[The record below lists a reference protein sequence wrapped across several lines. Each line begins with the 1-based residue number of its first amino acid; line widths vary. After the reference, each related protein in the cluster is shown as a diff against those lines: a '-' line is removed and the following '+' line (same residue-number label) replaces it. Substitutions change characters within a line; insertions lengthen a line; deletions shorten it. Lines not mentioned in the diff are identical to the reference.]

1 MSFVLIAPEFVTAA
15 AGDLTNLGSSISAA
29 NASAASATTQVLA
42 AGADEVSARIAALF
56 GGFGLEY
63 QAISAQVAA
72 YHQRFVQALS
82 TGAGAYASAE
92 AAAAEQIVLGVI
104 NAPTQALLGRPL
116 IGDGANATT
125 RRGPAG
131 PAVCCSATAG
141 PGQPG
146 RPARPAAWRARRI
159 VGQRRARRGRR
170 QRWGHRRC
178 RRRRWVAVRGWR
190 RRRCRWG
197 RWRHR
202 RAGGPGGLIWGGGG
216 AGGVGG
222 AGGGTGGAGGRAE
235 LLFGAGGAGGAGTD
249 GGPGA
254 TGGTGGHG
262 GVGEQVVP
270 AAMVARWVVPAG
282 RAVPAAPVAP
292 AVAAHCCWALA
303 DRAASAAPADKAGW
317 GCWRGR
323 RR

>member
-125 RRGPAG
+125 
-131 PAVCCSATAG
+131 
-141 PGQPG
+141 PG
-146 RPARPAAWRARRI
+146 
-159 VGQRRARRGRR
+159 
-170 QRWGHRRC
+170 
-178 RRRRWVAVRGWR
+178 
-190 RRRCRWG
+190 
-197 RWRHR
+197 
-202 RAGGPGGLIWGGGG
+202 
-216 AGGVGG
+216 
-222 AGGGTGGAGGRAE
+222 
-235 LLFGAGGAGGAGTD
+235 GAGGAGGSGFGAGIPGGRGGDGGSGGLIGDGGTGGGAGAGDAAASAGGNGGNARLIGNGGD
-249 GGPGA
+249 GGPGMFGGPGGA
-254 TGGTGGHG
+254 GGSGGTIFGF
-262 GVGEQVVP
+262 
-270 AAMVARWVVPAG
+270 AG
-282 RAVPAAPVAP
+282 TPGP
-292 AVAAHCCWALA
+292 
-303 DRAASAAPADKAGW
+303 S
-317 GCWRGR
+317 
-323 RR
+323 

>member
-125 RRGPAG
+125 PGGAGG

-141 PGQPG
+141 RGSRAPGQAGGAGGPPDCG
-146 RPARPAAWRARRI
+146 ATAGPA
-159 VGQRRARRGRR
+159 GRR

-202 RAGGPGGLIWGGGG
+202 R
-216 AGGVGG
+216 
-222 AGGGTGGAGGRAE
+222 GGR
-235 LLFGAGGAGGAGTD
+235 
-249 GGPGA
+249 P
-254 TGGTGGHG
+254 
-262 GVGEQVVP
+262 VV
-270 AAMVARWVVPAG
+270 
-282 RAVPAAPVAP
+282 
-292 AVAAHCCWALA
+292 
-303 DRAASAAPADKAGW
+303 
-317 GCWRGR
+317 
-323 RR
+323 

>member
-125 RRGPAG
+125 
-131 PAVCCSATAG
+131 
-141 PGQPG
+141 
-146 RPARPAAWRARRI
+146 
-159 VGQRRARRGRR
+159 
-170 QRWGHRRC
+170 
-178 RRRRWVAVRGWR
+178 
-190 RRRCRWG
+190 
-197 RWRHR
+197 
-202 RAGGPGGLIWGGGG
+202 PGGTGGDGGNGGLG
-216 AGGVGG
+216 AGSGAKGNGG
-222 AGGGTGGAGGRAE
+222 NGGDGGKGGDAQLIGNGGNGGNGGKGGTGLMPGINGTGGAGGSR
-235 LLFGAGGAGGAGTD
+235 GQISGNPGT
-249 GGPGA
+249 PG
-254 TGGTGGHG
+254 
-262 GVGEQVVP
+262 Q
-270 AAMVARWVVPAG
+270 
-282 RAVPAAPVAP
+282 
-292 AVAAHCCWALA
+292 
-303 DRAASAAPADKAGW
+303 
-317 GCWRGR
+317 
-323 RR
+323 

>member
-125 RRGPAG
+125 
-131 PAVCCSATAG
+131 
-141 PGQPG
+141 PG
-146 RPARPAAWRARRI
+146 
-159 VGQRRARRGRR
+159 
-170 QRWGHRRC
+170 
-178 RRRRWVAVRGWR
+178 
-190 RRRCRWG
+190 
-197 RWRHR
+197 
-202 RAGGPGGLIWGGGG
+202 
-216 AGGVGG
+216 
-222 AGGGTGGAGGRAE
+222 
-235 LLFGAGGAGGAGTD
+235 GAGGAGGLLFGGDGAD
-249 GGPGA
+249 GGAATGVGDGGDGGNGGNGGNGGTGVGSPGGLGGA
-254 TGGTGGHG
+254 GGTGGLG
-262 GVGEQVVP
+262 G
-270 AAMVARWVVPAG
+270 AG
-282 RAVPAAPVAP
+282 AGGG
-292 AVAAHCCWALA
+292 A
-303 DRAASAAPADKAGW
+303 DGDDGDDGQPGNNGS
-317 GCWRGR
+317 
-323 RR
+323 

>member
-116 IGDGANATT
+116 IGDGART
-125 RRGPAG
+125 
-131 PAVCCSATAG
+131 
-141 PGQPG
+141 
-146 RPARPAAWRARRI
+146 
-159 VGQRRARRGRR
+159 
-170 QRWGHRRC
+170 
-178 RRRRWVAVRGWR
+178 
-190 RRRCRWG
+190 
-197 RWRHR
+197 
-202 RAGGPGGLIWGGGG
+202 GGNGG
-216 AGGVGG
+216 AS
-222 AGGGTGGAGGRAE
+222 
-235 LLFGAGGAGGAGTD
+235 GAGGAGGTGGFAGNGNAGGNGGTGGASED
-249 GGPGA
+249 GDNGNAGSGA
-254 TGGTGGHG
+254 TGGTGGNGGTGGDGGAAGLG
-262 GVGEQVVP
+262 GV
-270 AAMVARWVVPAG
+270 A
-282 RAVPAAPVAP
+282 
-292 AVAAHCCWALA
+292 
-303 DRAASAAPADKAGW
+303 
-317 GCWRGR
+317 
-323 RR
+323 

>member
-125 RRGPAG
+125 
-131 PAVCCSATAG
+131 
-141 PGQPG
+141 PG
-146 RPARPAAWRARRI
+146 
-159 VGQRRARRGRR
+159 
-170 QRWGHRRC
+170 
-178 RRRRWVAVRGWR
+178 
-190 RRRCRWG
+190 
-197 RWRHR
+197 
-202 RAGGPGGLIWGGGG
+202 
-216 AGGVGG
+216 
-222 AGGGTGGAGGRAE
+222 
-235 LLFGAGGAGGAGTD
+235 GAGGAGGLLFGNGGADGAD
-249 GGPGA
+249 GGAATGVGDGGDGGNGGNGGNGGTGVGSPGGLGGA
-254 TGGTGGHG
+254 GGTGGLG
-262 GVGEQVVP
+262 G
-270 AAMVARWVVPAG
+270 AG
-282 RAVPAAPVAP
+282 AGGG
-292 AVAAHCCWALA
+292 A
-303 DRAASAAPADKAGW
+303 DGDDGDDGQPGNNGS
-317 GCWRGR
+317 
-323 RR
+323 

>member
-125 RRGPAG
+125 
-131 PAVCCSATAG
+131 
-141 PGQPG
+141 PG
-146 RPARPAAWRARRI
+146 
-159 VGQRRARRGRR
+159 
-170 QRWGHRRC
+170 
-178 RRRRWVAVRGWR
+178 
-190 RRRCRWG
+190 
-197 RWRHR
+197 
-202 RAGGPGGLIWGGGG
+202 
-216 AGGVGG
+216 
-222 AGGGTGGAGGRAE
+222 
-235 LLFGAGGAGGAGTD
+235 GAGGAGGLLAD
-249 GGPGA
+249 GGAA
-254 TGGTGGHG
+254 TGVGDGGDGGNGGNGGNGGTGVGSPG
-262 GVGEQVVP
+262 GLGG
-270 AAMVARWVVPAG
+270 AG
-282 RAVPAAPVAP
+282 GAGGLGGAGAGGG
-292 AVAAHCCWALA
+292 A
-303 DRAASAAPADKAGW
+303 DGDDGDDGQPGNNGS
-317 GCWRGR
+317 
-323 RR
+323 

>member
-116 IGDGANATT
+116 IGDGANATAD
-125 RRGPAG
+125 GGA
-131 PAVCCSATAG
+131 ATG
-141 PGQPG
+141 
-146 RPARPAAWRARRI
+146 
-159 VGQRRARRGRR
+159 VGD
-170 QRWGHRRC
+170 
-178 RRRRWVAVRGWR
+178 
-190 RRRCRWG
+190 
-197 RWRHR
+197 
-202 RAGGPGGLIWGGGG
+202 GGDGGNGGNGGNGGTGVGSPGGLGG
-216 AGGVGG
+216 AGGTGGLGGAG
-222 AGGGTGGAGGRAE
+222 AGGGA
-235 LLFGAGGAGGAGTD
+235 D
-249 GGPGA
+249 GDDGDDGQPGNN
-254 TGGTGGHG
+254 G
-262 GVGEQVVP
+262 
-270 AAMVARWVVPAG
+270 
-282 RAVPAAPVAP
+282 
-292 AVAAHCCWALA
+292 
-303 DRAASAAPADKAGW
+303 S
-317 GCWRGR
+317 
-323 RR
+323 

>member
-125 RRGPAG
+125 PGGAG
-131 PAVCCSATAG
+131 GAGGLLFGNGGAGAAGAPGQAGG
-141 PGQPG
+141 PG
-146 RPARPAAWRARRI
+146 RARRI

-202 RAGGPGGLIWGGGG
+202 R
-216 AGGVGG
+216 
-222 AGGGTGGAGGRAE
+222 GGRA
-235 LLFGAGGAGGAGTD
+235 
-249 GGPGA
+249 
-254 TGGTGGHG
+254 
-262 GVGEQVVP
+262 
-270 AAMVARWVVPAG
+270 R
-282 RAVPAAPVAP
+282 
-292 AVAAHCCWALA
+292 
-303 DRAASAAPADKAGW
+303 
-317 GCWRGR
+317 
-323 RR
+323 

>member
-125 RRGPAG
+125 NRCHRR
-131 PAVCCSATAG
+131 
-141 PGQPG
+141 
-146 RPARPAAWRARRI
+146 RE
-159 VGQRRARRGRR
+159 RGRR
-170 QRWGHRRC
+170 QRQRWQRRHRRY
-178 RRRRWVAVRGWR
+178 RRQRRHRRR
-190 RRRCRWG
+190 RRRCR
-197 RWRHR
+197 
-202 RAGGPGGLIWGGGG
+202 A
-216 AGGVGG
+216 
-222 AGGGTGGAGGRAE
+222 
-235 LLFGAGGAGGAGTD
+235 
-249 GGPGA
+249 
-254 TGGTGGHG
+254 
-262 GVGEQVVP
+262 
-270 AAMVARWVVPAG
+270 
-282 RAVPAAPVAP
+282 
-292 AVAAHCCWALA
+292 
-303 DRAASAAPADKAGW
+303 
-317 GCWRGR
+317 GR
-323 RR
+323 RRVRLTGDHRSQHGP

>member
-125 RRGPAG
+125 
-131 PAVCCSATAG
+131 
-141 PGQPG
+141 PG
-146 RPARPAAWRARRI
+146 
-159 VGQRRARRGRR
+159 
-170 QRWGHRRC
+170 
-178 RRRRWVAVRGWR
+178 
-190 RRRCRWG
+190 
-197 RWRHR
+197 
-202 RAGGPGGLIWGGGG
+202 
-216 AGGVGG
+216 
-222 AGGGTGGAGGRAE
+222 
-235 LLFGAGGAGGAGTD
+235 GAGGAGGLLFGNGGKGGAGGD
-249 GGPGA
+249 GGDGADGGAATGVGDGGDGGNGGNGGNGGTGVGSPGGLGGA
-254 TGGTGGHG
+254 GGTGGLG
-262 GVGEQVVP
+262 G
-270 AAMVARWVVPAG
+270 AG
-282 RAVPAAPVAP
+282 AGGG
-292 AVAAHCCWALA
+292 A
-303 DRAASAAPADKAGW
+303 DGDDGDDGQPGNNGS
-317 GCWRGR
+317 
-323 RR
+323 

>member
-125 RRGPAG
+125 P
-131 PAVCCSATAG
+131 
-141 PGQPG
+141 
-146 RPARPAAWRARRI
+146 
-159 VGQRRARRGRR
+159 
-170 QRWGHRRC
+170 
-178 RRRRWVAVRGWR
+178 
-190 RRRCRWG
+190 
-197 RWRHR
+197 
-202 RAGGPGGLIWGGGG
+202 GG
-216 AGGVGG
+216 AGGAGASATGAATGGDGG
-222 AGGGTGGAGGRAE
+222 AGGKSGAFGLGGDGGAGGATG
-235 LLFGAGGAGGAGTD
+235 LSGAFHIGGKGGVGGSAVLIGNGGNGGNGGNSGNAGKSGGAPGPSGAGGAGGLLL
-249 GGPGA
+249 
-254 TGGTGGHG
+254 
-262 GVGEQVVP
+262 GENGLNGL
-270 AAMVARWVVPAG
+270 M
-282 RAVPAAPVAP
+282 
-292 AVAAHCCWALA
+292 
-303 DRAASAAPADKAGW
+303 
-317 GCWRGR
+317 
-323 RR
+323 

>member
-125 RRGPAG
+125 
-131 PAVCCSATAG
+131 
-141 PGQPG
+141 PG
-146 RPARPAAWRARRI
+146 
-159 VGQRRARRGRR
+159 
-170 QRWGHRRC
+170 
-178 RRRRWVAVRGWR
+178 
-190 RRRCRWG
+190 
-197 RWRHR
+197 
-202 RAGGPGGLIWGGGG
+202 
-216 AGGVGG
+216 
-222 AGGGTGGAGGRAE
+222 
-235 LLFGAGGAGGAGTD
+235 GAGGAGGLLFGNGGAGAAGAPARPAGLAVGD
-249 GGPGA
+249 VGASGAGPGGDVVGLA
-254 TGGTGGHG
+254 VVGRCVTAGFGAAAV
-262 GVGEQVVP
+262 VGEQHDP
-270 AAMVARWVVPAG
+270 LG
-282 RAVPAAPVAP
+282 R
-292 AVAAHCCWALA
+292 
-303 DRAASAAPADKAGW
+303 G
-317 GCWRGR
+317 G
-323 RR
+323 

>member
-125 RRGPAG
+125 
-131 PAVCCSATAG
+131 
-141 PGQPG
+141 PG
-146 RPARPAAWRARRI
+146 
-159 VGQRRARRGRR
+159 
-170 QRWGHRRC
+170 
-178 RRRRWVAVRGWR
+178 
-190 RRRCRWG
+190 
-197 RWRHR
+197 
-202 RAGGPGGLIWGGGG
+202 
-216 AGGVGG
+216 
-222 AGGGTGGAGGRAE
+222 
-235 LLFGAGGAGGAGTD
+235 GAGGAGGLLFGNGGAGAAGAPGRWCRQRWWRVGWYRRD
-249 GGPGA
+249 GRYRRR
-254 TGGTGGHG
+254 
-262 GVGEQVVP
+262 
-270 AAMVARWVVPAG
+270 RWRRRSRRTAAG
-282 RAVPAAPVAP
+282 RWRTGRPRRRRRTRR
-292 AVAAHCCWALA
+292 H
-303 DRAASAAPADKAGW
+303 R
-317 GCWRGR
+317 RGR
-323 RR
+323 RRWRSGGCRWHWW

>member
-125 RRGPAG
+125 NRCHRRHRVFRWSRRG
-131 PAVCCSATAG
+131 
-141 PGQPG
+141 
-146 RPARPAAWRARRI
+146 
-159 VGQRRARRGRR
+159 RRGRR
-170 QRWGHRRC
+170 QH
-178 RRRRWVAVRGWR
+178 RGWR
-190 RRRCRWG
+190 HQRLRRAR
-197 RWRHR
+197 RHR
-202 RAGGPGGLIWGGGG
+202 R
-216 AGGVGG
+216 
-222 AGGGTGGAGGRAE
+222 
-235 LLFGAGGAGGAGTD
+235 
-249 GGPGA
+249 
-254 TGGTGGHG
+254 
-262 GVGEQVVP
+262 
-270 AAMVARWVVPAG
+270 
-282 RAVPAAPVAP
+282 
-292 AVAAHCCWALA
+292 
-303 DRAASAAPADKAGW
+303 
-317 GCWRGR
+317 RGR
-323 RR
+323 RRWCRRRQPHRHRRHRRHRRERRRRRGRRAGR

>member
-125 RRGPAG
+125 PCQRGRALLSRRSGVHGAPPAN
-131 PAVCCSATAG
+131 AAFLA
-141 PGQPG
+141 
-146 RPARPAAWRARRI
+146 PARTLFRCQPVVGRGWRLVPLPVLHRS
-159 VGQRRARRGRR
+159 RRGRAAGR
-170 QRWGHRRC
+170 
-178 RRRRWVAVRGWR
+178 VRVFQCTVR
-190 RRRCRWG
+190 N
-197 RWRHR
+197 
-202 RAGGPGGLIWGGGG
+202 ADT
-216 AGGVGG
+216 V
-222 AGGGTGGAGGRAE
+222 E
-235 LLFGAGGAGGAGTD
+235 LHLKAPLNSRKAPTKT
-249 GGPGA
+249 PWGA
-254 TGGTGGHG
+254 TH
-262 GVGEQVVP
+262 V
-270 AAMVARWVVPAG
+270 
-282 RAVPAAPVAP
+282 
-292 AVAAHCCWALA
+292 
-303 DRAASAAPADKAGW
+303 
-317 GCWRGR
+317 
-323 RR
+323 

>member
-125 RRGPAG
+125 
-131 PAVCCSATAG
+131 
-141 PGQPG
+141 PG
-146 RPARPAAWRARRI
+146 
-159 VGQRRARRGRR
+159 
-170 QRWGHRRC
+170 
-178 RRRRWVAVRGWR
+178 
-190 RRRCRWG
+190 
-197 RWRHR
+197 
-202 RAGGPGGLIWGGGG
+202 
-216 AGGVGG
+216 
-222 AGGGTGGAGGRAE
+222 
-235 LLFGAGGAGGAGTD
+235 GAGGAGGLLFGNGGAGAAGAPGQAGGPGGPAGLWGNGGPGGAGGSGGGTD

-303 DRAASAAPADKAGW
+303 DRAASAAPADKAAPAGPAEMAFW
-317 GCWRGR
+317 GVSVALVVRAVSAAWLASAGPVVPRASSSAPEAR
-323 RR
+323 RVPLGLAAPAARVGLAVPERPAPTPPPAQV